1 MPLESQNDKN
11 IERRKNKKDLP
22 PKNYR
27 SAMNSPKSFNGPL
40 DYTMSQRSDGSNQVD
55 PYNIDDLMER
65 YESKIK
71 LLRKIQKNNDL
82 ID

>member
-11 IERRKNKKDLP
+11 IERRKNKKNLP
-22 PKNYR
+22 PKNQR

-40 DYTMSQRSDGSNQVD
+40 DYTMSQRSDDSNQVD

-71 LLRKIQKNNDL
+71 LLKKIQKNNDL